1 MENKKIIFVASVD
14 WAFLSHRLPLALEAK
29 KRGYQVI
36 VYAVEENNLGNLIES
51 YGFKFVPLPTSRSGS
66 NIIKELRAILFLI
79 RAYKKEKPLIVHHI
93 TIKPV
98 TYGSIATRVVSVPL
112 VVNALTGMGY
122 LFINSKRN
130 FFQHRIVM
138 RLFKV
143 GFNNKRMH
151 FIFQNQD
158 DLKIMDRFPKVKKQ
172 NLHLIKGSGVDVNE
186 FAFKPVPETSPIKVL
201 LLSRMLWDKGI
212 AEFVAAA
219 REIIMNKLIETEIT
233 FILAGGVDLGNRAG
247 ITVKQ
252 LEKWNEAGFVKWI
265 GHQTDVRKHIEE
277 SHIVVLPSYREGLPK
292 SLIEACAIG
301 RPVITTDV
309 PGCRDVVE
317 NGVNGYLVPPKE
329 HTMLAQRIVELC
341 SNKEL
346 REKMGA
352 AGREKA
358 ENEFSVSDVIEKTFV
373 IYQLAN
379 NRS

>member
-1 MENKKIIFVASVD
+1 VD
-14 WAFLSHRLPLALEAK
+14 WFFLSHRLPLALEAK

-51 YGFKFVPLPTSRSGS
+51 YGFKFVPFPTSRSGS

-130 FFQHRIVM
+130 FLLHRIVM

-219 REIIMNKLIETEIT
+219 REIIMNKLIETEIA

-252 LEKWNEAGFVKWI
+252 LEKWNEAGFIKWI